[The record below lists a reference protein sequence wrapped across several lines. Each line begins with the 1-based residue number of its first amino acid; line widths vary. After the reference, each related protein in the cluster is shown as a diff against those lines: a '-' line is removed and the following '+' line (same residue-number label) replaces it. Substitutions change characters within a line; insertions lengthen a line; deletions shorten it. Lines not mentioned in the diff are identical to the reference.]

1 MPWSEK
7 EYPTSMKNLKK
18 VARDKAVDIAN
29 ALKEKG
35 YSDQRAIAI
44 ATEQAEK
51 WYQDHHDQRDPF
63 KKNKS

>member
-51 WYQDHHDQRDPF
+51 WYQDHRDQRDPF